1 MKTHAHLRIRRTV
14 ILTVAVAGLA
24 APVTATAYPVIPD
37 DPAQIEAAGHD
48 WMAKHKLKL
57 RRPHI
62 KRVAKPSN
70 VILRNDIG
78 HFGRTP

>member
-1 MKTHAHLRIRRTV
+1 MKTHSHLSFRRTI

-37 DPAQIEAAGHD
+37 DPAQIEAVGHA
-48 WMAKHKLKL
+48 WMAKHNQKIV
-57 RRPHI
+57 RI

-70 VILRNDIG
+70 VILRNDVG

>member
-1 MKTHAHLRIRRTV
+1 MKTQAHLRFRRTI
-14 ILTVAVAGLA
+14 ILTVATAALA
-24 APVTATAYPVIPD
+24 APVAATAYPVIPD
-37 DPAQIEAAGHD
+37 DPAQIEAVGHA
-48 WMAKHKLKL
+48 WMAKHNQKII
-57 RRPHI
+57 RI